1 MKVDRF
7 GIVSIGS
14 GGLIIQNFLFDKSY
28 DREIVTPRKVL
39 LAIAEHIKQ
48 EAMKLPDEPI
58 RDVLSGRV
66 WGDDDPAS

>member
-7 GIVSIGS
+7 GIVSGGS
-14 GGLIIQNFLFDKSY
+14 GGLIIQYFQFDKSD
-28 DREIVTPRKVL
+28 DREVVTPRKML

-48 EAMKLPDEPI
+48 EALKMPDEPI